1 VRRYETIFILRSDLG
16 EVQVKDSIKRF
27 EGLVATGGGEMLETD
42 EWGFRE
48 LAYRI
53 RNERRGYY
61 VRLDYAAT
69 GPVMNEVER
78 NLKIS
83 DSVLRYLS
91 VLVDPE
97 VDTAK
102 VRAEIEA
109 RLHRAAE
116 AKAATEAR
124 MAAAAAAAEHPPAS
138 ARPAA
143 AAAPGQPGSEDEE
156 AAGEAEVAAQALA
169 QVSAAEPDAQGARS
183 GETTEAKNPS
193 DEPKQD

>member
-16 EVQVKDSIKRF
+16 EAQVKDNIKRF

-53 RNERRGYY
+53 HNERRGYY

-91 VLVDPE
+91 VLLDPE

-124 MAAAAAAAEHPPAS
+124 MAAAAAAAAQAS
-138 ARPAA
+138 GAAHPAA
-143 AAAPGQPGSEDEE
+143 PAADLSPEE
-156 AAGEAEVAAQALA
+156 AAGEAEVAQKA
-169 QVSAAEPDAQGARS
+169 VSEQPEEAASDAAAEASPAG
-183 GETTEAKNPS
+183 
-193 DEPKQD
+193 EPKQD

>member
-16 EVQVKDSIKRF
+16 ETQVKDSIRRF
-27 EGLVATGGGEMLETD
+27 EGLIAAGGGEMLETD

-53 RNERRGYY
+53 HNEHRGYY
-61 VRLDYAAT
+61 IRLDYAAS

-78 NLKIS
+78 NLKLS

-91 VLVDPE
+91 VLLDAE

-109 RLHRAAE
+109 RLRHAAE
-116 AKAATEAR
+116 AKAAVEAR
-124 MAAAAAAAEHPPAS
+124 MAAAAAAAEQTSAGTHPAGVSAS
-138 ARPAA
+138 AADVAA
-143 AAAPGQPGSEDEE
+143 EE
-156 AAGEAEVAAQALA
+156 AAGEAEVAQT
-169 QVSAAEPDAQGARS
+169 AASEQPQQTGS
-183 GETTEAKNPS
+183 EAEANPAG
-193 DEPKQD
+193 EPKQD

>member
-1 VRRYETIFILRSDLG
+1 MRRYETIFILRSDLG
-16 EVQVKDSIKRF
+16 EPQLKDSIKRF
-27 EGLVATGGGEMLETD
+27 EGLVAAGGGEMLETD

-53 RNERRGYY
+53 HNERRGYY

-78 NLKIS
+78 NLKLS

-91 VLVDPE
+91 VLLDPE

-116 AKAATEAR
+116 AKAAVEAR
-124 MAAAAAAAEHPPAS
+124 MAAAAAAAEHPAGEAHPAT
-138 ARPAA
+138 
-143 AAAPGQPGSEDEE
+143 PGSDLSAEE
-156 AAGEAEVAAQALA
+156 AAGEAEVAQRA
-169 QVSAAEPDAQGARS
+169 VSQQPEAIADDAEAVANRTG
-183 GETTEAKNPS
+183 
-193 DEPKQD
+193 EPKPD

>member
-16 EVQVKDSIKRF
+16 ENQVKDSIKRF

-53 RNERRGYY
+53 HNERRGYY

-78 NLKIS
+78 NLKLS

-91 VLVDPE
+91 VLLDPE

-116 AKAATEAR
+116 AKAAAEAR
-124 MAAAAAAAEHPPAS
+124 MAAAAAAAEHPAGE
-138 ARPAA
+138 AHPAA
-143 AAAPGQPGSEDEE
+143 PLADLTPEE
-156 AAGEAEVAAQALA
+156 AAGEAEVAQKA
-169 QVSAAEPDAQGARS
+169 VSEHSEVAAPDAEAEANPA
-183 GETTEAKNPS
+183 GEQ
-193 DEPKQD
+193 KQD

>member
-16 EVQVKDSIKRF
+16 ENQVKDSIKRF

-53 RNERRGYY
+53 HNERRGYY
-61 VRLDYAAT
+61 VRLDYAAS

-78 NLKIS
+78 NLKLS

-91 VLVDPE
+91 VLLDPE

-102 VRAEIEA
+102 VRAEIDA

-116 AKAATEAR
+116 AKAAAEAR
-124 MAAAAAAAEHPPAS
+124 MAAAAATAEHPAGEVRPS
-138 ARPAA
+138 APIADLT
-143 AAAPGQPGSEDEE
+143 PEE
-156 AAGEAEVAAQALA
+156 AAGEAEVAQKA
-169 QVSAAEPDAQGARS
+169 VSEQPEEAISDAEAES
-183 GETTEAKNPS
+183 NPAG
-193 DEPKQD
+193 EPKQN

>member
-16 EVQVKDSIKRF
+16 ESQVKDSIKRF

-53 RNERRGYY
+53 HNERRGYY

-78 NLKIS
+78 NLKLS

-91 VLVDPE
+91 VLLDPE
-97 VDTAK
+97 VDAAK

-116 AKAATEAR
+116 AKAAAEAR
-124 MAAAAAAAEHPPAS
+124 MAAAAATAEHPAGEVRS
-138 ARPAA
+138 AADLTP
-143 AAAPGQPGSEDEE
+143 EE
-156 AAGEAEVAAQALA
+156 AAGEAEVAQKA
-169 QVSAAEPDAQGARS
+169 VSEQSEVAAPG
-183 GETTEAKNPS
+183 TEAEANPAGG
-193 DEPKQD
+193 PKQD

>member
-16 EVQVKDSIKRF
+16 EAQVKDSIKRF

-53 RNERRGYY
+53 HNERRGYY

-78 NLKIS
+78 NLKLS

-91 VLVDPE
+91 VLLDPE

-102 VRAEIEA
+102 VRAEIDA
-109 RLHRAAE
+109 RLHRVAE
-116 AKAATEAR
+116 AKAAAEAR
-124 MAAAAAAAEHPPAS
+124 IAAAAAAAEQAAHPS
-138 ARPAA
+138 
-143 AAAPGQPGSEDEE
+143 APGADLSPEE
-156 AAGEAEVAAQALA
+156 AAGEAEVAQKA
-169 QVSAAEPDAQGARS
+169 VSEQPEEAGSDAEV
-183 GETTEAKNPS
+183 NPAG
-193 DEPKQD
+193 EPKQD

>member
-16 EVQVKDSIKRF
+16 ENQVKDSIRRF

-53 RNERRGYY
+53 HNERRGYY

-78 NLKIS
+78 NLKLS

-91 VLVDPE
+91 VLLDPE

-116 AKAATEAR
+116 AKAAAEAR
-124 MAAAAAAAEHPPAS
+124 MAAAAAAAEHPPGEVHPS
-138 ARPAA
+138 ADLTA
-143 AAAPGQPGSEDEE
+143 EE
-156 AAGEAEVAAQALA
+156 AAGEAEVAQKA
-169 QVSAAEPDAQGARS
+169 VSD
-183 GETTEAKNPS
+183 TEAVASEAEASPAG
-193 DEPKQD
+193 EPKQD

>member
-1 VRRYETIFILRSDLG
+1 MRRYETIFILRSDLG
-16 EVQVKDSIKRF
+16 EAQVKDSIRRF

-53 RNERRGYY
+53 HNERRGYY
-61 VRLDYAAT
+61 VRLDYAAS
-69 GPVMNEVER
+69 GNVMNEIER
-78 NLKIS
+78 NLKLS

-109 RLHRAAE
+109 RIHRAAE
-116 AKAATEAR
+116 AKAAAEAR
-124 MAAAAAAAEHPPAS
+124 MAAAAAAAEQS
-138 ARPAA
+138 AA
-143 AAAPGQPGSEDEE
+143 AQQSAGGQQAAGAAPSAEK
-156 AAGEAEVAAQALA
+156 AAGEAEVAGQAE
-169 QVSAAEPDAQGARS
+169 SRTPEGGGAAPEDSPAGGPKPD
-183 GETTEAKNPS
+183 
-193 DEPKQD
+193 

>member
-1 VRRYETIFILRSDLG
+1 
-16 EVQVKDSIKRF
+16 
-27 EGLVATGGGEMLETD
+27 MLETD

-53 RNERRGYY
+53 HNERRGYY

-78 NLKIS
+78 NLKLS

-91 VLVDPE
+91 VLLDPE

-116 AKAATEAR
+116 AK
-124 MAAAAAAAEHPPAS
+124 PPPRPVWRQPLLPPSIPGRGAS
-138 ARPAA
+138 
-143 AAAPGQPGSEDEE
+143 G
-156 AAGEAEVAAQALA
+156 
-169 QVSAAEPDAQGARS
+169 RS
-183 GETTEAKNPS
+183 SGRS
-193 DEPKQD
+193 FS

>member
-1 VRRYETIFILRSDLG
+1 MRRYETIFILRSDLG
-16 EVQVKDSIKRF
+16 ENQVKDSIRRF

-53 RNERRGYY
+53 HNERRGYY

-78 NLKIS
+78 NLKLS

-91 VLVDPE
+91 VLLDPE

-102 VRAEIEA
+102 VRAEIES

-116 AKAATEAR
+116 AKAAAEAR
-124 MAAAAAAAEHPPAS
+124 MAAAAAAAEHPPGEAHPS
-138 ARPAA
+138 AALTA
-143 AAAPGQPGSEDEE
+143 EE
-156 AAGEAEVAAQALA
+156 AAGEAEVAQKA
-169 QVSAAEPDAQGARS
+169 VSDAEAAAS
-183 GETTEAKNPS
+183 EAEASPAGG
-193 DEPKQD
+193 PKQD

>member
-1 VRRYETIFILRSDLG
+1 MRRYETIFILRSDLG
-16 EVQVKDSIKRF
+16 ENQVKDSIKRF

-53 RNERRGYY
+53 HNERRGYY

-78 NLKIS
+78 NLKLS

-91 VLVDPE
+91 VLLDPE

-102 VRAEIEA
+102 VRAEIDA

-116 AKAATEAR
+116 AKAAAEAR
-124 MAAAAAAAEHPPAS
+124 IAAAAAAAEHPPARHIRLLQS
-138 ARPAA
+138 PILRLRRRRVRLKSRKGPC
-143 AAAPGQPGSEDEE
+143 
-156 AAGEAEVAAQALA
+156 
-169 QVSAAEPDAQGARS
+169 
-183 GETTEAKNPS
+183 PS
-193 DEPKQD
+193 IRR

>member
-1 VRRYETIFILRSDLG
+1 MRRYETIFILRSDLG
-16 EVQVKDSIKRF
+16 ENQVKDSIKRF

-53 RNERRGYY
+53 HNERRGYY

-78 NLKIS
+78 NLKLS

-91 VLVDPE
+91 VLLDPE

-116 AKAATEAR
+116 AKAAAEAR
-124 MAAAAAAAEHPPAS
+124 MAAAAAAAEHPAGE
-138 ARPAA
+138 AHPAA
-143 AAAPGQPGSEDEE
+143 PIADLTPEE
-156 AAGEAEVAAQALA
+156 AAGEAEVAQKA
-169 QVSAAEPDAQGARS
+169 VSEHSEVAAPDA
-183 GETTEAKNPS
+183 EAEANPAS
-193 DEPKQD
+193 EQKQD